1 VVLTGMGRDGA
12 LGASEISAGGG
23 VVVCQD
29 PRSAVAPSM
38 PQTVVNAGA
47 ATSIVPLQDISSE
60 LMRRI
65 EAVRT
70 QVVVSPS

>member
-1 VVLTGMGRDGA
+1 
-12 LGASEISAGGG
+12 
-23 VVVCQD
+23 
-29 PRSAVAPSM
+29 M